1 MTSPHYW
8 MTTPVGAAGIFTE
21 SLTDLAPRVMQ
32 SSVLWTAIIVLAEV
46 CALVS
51 LVHAIMRA
59 RTAAGAWGWA
69 LGLFSFPFVAVP
81 LYWIFGRKN
90 FRGYRETL
98 REGRRQREDLVEE
111 ITEGLE
117 AHVAPLEGE
126 EARYGAILEKL
137 SERRFTRDNT
147 VELLIDGIATFDA
160 IFQAIDEA
168 ERYLLVQFFIIRD
181 DDLGRKL
188 KRRLIEKQAEGVAVY
203 VLYDEIG
210 SHGLPRGYVR
220 ELRENGVKISEFQ
233 TTRGR
238 SNRFQIN
245 FRNHRKIVIADGKAA
260 FVGGHNVGSEYLGK
274 SERFG
279 RWRDTHLKVRGP
291 AVLTT
296 QLVFL
301 GDWYWAT
308 REVLDLE
315 WRPRF
320 IAPEGGSRVLPLA
333 TGPVEELEG
342 GTLFFLHS
350 INRARSR
357 LWIASP
363 YFVPDESVRAA
374 LQLAALRGVDVRIML
389 PERPDHKT
397 VYLASFAYLRE
408 MEAAGVRLF
417 RYRGGFL
424 HQKVM
429 LVDDQLASVGTANL
443 DNRSLRLNFEISMVV
458 LGEDFCARV
467 ERMMSEDFRE
477 CREID
482 SGDYTEKPIWF
493 RAGVRLARL
502 ASPLL

>member
-1 MTSPHYW
+1 MAMSPG
-8 MTTPVGAAGIFTE
+8 PLAAAEVFTE
-21 SLTDLAPRVMQ
+21 SLTDLIPHLLQ
-32 SSVLWTAIIVLAEV
+32 SFTLWTVIIVIAEI

-51 LVHAIMRA
+51 MVHVVIRA

-69 LGLFSFPFVAVP
+69 MGLFSFPFLAVP
-81 LYWIFGRKN
+81 LYWMFGRKN

-98 REGRRQREDLVEE
+98 REGRAKREDLVQE
-111 ITEGLE
+111 IIDALE
-117 AHVAPLEGE
+117 PHVSCLEGDE
-126 EARYGAILEKL
+126 VRYAGILEKL

-147 VELLIDGIATFDA
+147 VELLVDGEATFNA
-160 IFQAIDEA
+160 ILAAIDTA
-168 ERYLLVQFFIIRD
+168 ESYILVQFFIIRD
-181 DDLGRKL
+181 DALGQEL
-188 KRRLIEKQAEGVAVY
+188 KRRLIEKSRAGVRVY

-210 SHGLPRGYVR
+210 SHNLSRRYVR
-220 ELRENGVKISEFQ
+220 ELQVGGVKVSEFQ
-233 TTRGR
+233 TTRGK

-245 FRNHRKIVIADGKAA
+245 FRNHRKVLVVDGDSA
-260 FVGGHNVGSEYLGK
+260 FVGGHNVGVEYLGQDP
-274 SERFG
+274 RIG
-279 RWRDTHLKVRGP
+279 RWRDTHIRLRGP

-308 REVLDLE
+308 RELPDLE

-320 IAPEGGSRVLPLA
+320 VAPEGGLSVLPLA
-333 TGPVEELEG
+333 TGPVGEIEG
-342 GTLFFLHS
+342 GTLFFIHS
-350 INRARSR
+350 INRAVRR

-363 YFVPDESVRAA
+363 YFVPDESVRTA

-397 VYLASFAYLRE
+397 VYLASFAYIEE

-417 RYRGGFL
+417 RYGAGFL

-443 DNRSLRLNFEISMVV
+443 DNRSLRLNFELSMVV
-458 LGEDFCARV
+458 LGPEFCAEV
-467 ERMMSEDFRE
+467 EAMLETDFAE

-482 SGDYTEKPIWF
+482 STDYTGKPVWF

-502 ASPLL
+502 AAPLL